1 MTEEQRKRLKNV
13 IKDSGIKRKELA
25 LMSGVSS
32 DTLVKWLRGSHS
44 PTLDRIENIVKAIND
59 SYKEN
64 GKKTRIN
71 LTDIIG

>member
-1 MTEEQRKRLKNV
+1 MTEEQRKRLKDV
-13 IKDSGIKRKELA
+13 IKDSGIKRKDLA
-25 LMSGVSS
+25 IISGVSS
-32 DTLVKWLRGSHS
+32 DTIVKWLRGSHS
-44 PTLDRIENIVKAIND
+44 PTLDRIEDIIKAINI